1 MNVLR
6 ANPNAMIQIEGRCD
20 KTGDVDVNQKVSYKR
35 ANVIKRYLIS
45 KGIADSNISIKGNGF
60 DLTAE
65 SDAKARRA
73 DVKLYVTEK

>member
-1 MNVLR
+1 
-6 ANPNAMIQIEGRCD
+6 MIQIEGWCD